1 MMMVLTVDRLSC
13 FRNENDVDYV
23 CSVRR
28 EKMGTFGKFRRVAL
42 HNQTTVLMLMMMMMM
57 MRLKSPGELR
67 REWAESTLTDPLF
80 EASPKQSINQPIWQS
95 LQILRVCVL

>member
-28 EKMGTFGKFRRVAL
+28 EKMGTSGKFRRVAL
-42 HNQTTVLMLMMMMMM
+42 HNHTKVLMLMMM
-57 MRLKSPGELR
+57 MRLKSPGEPR
-67 REWAESTLTDPLF
+67 REWAEITLTDPLF